1 MGIAF
6 DIGSK
11 ERPKGHALLYFRSS
25 DDTEGVWVTYLVV
38 LPVSVDVSKY
48 VPPFLMNE
56 VGELAGKELSSFA
69 FPPAPERM
77 EGYDSLQALAA
88 NRDDDVLF
96 GGVINPTDVPSAMMS
111 INEAVQEYAGI
122 YAQVASGSTEGA
134 TEEPEGGGGGVGVS
148 EVLYGLMGDTDKL
161 GELTRLAGRL
171 RFSVEGA
178 DAGLVKEAE
187 DDIKLLS
194 AHLPPTLNIPQ
205 LVQAVKSSDSRAA
218 ELADLYLQRC
228 YHLVQEE
235 YGKLTQI
242 EGQIKNLESQVALD

>member
-1 MGIAF
+1 MGIVF

-25 DDTEGVWVTYLVV
+25 DDPVGVWVTYVVV
-38 LPVSVDVSKY
+38 LPISVDVSKY

-56 VGELAGKELSSFA
+56 VGELSGKELSSFA

-77 EGYDSLQALAA
+77 EGYDGLQALAA

-96 GGVINPTDVPSAMMS
+96 GGVINPTDVPSAMMA

-122 YAQVASGSTEGA
+122 YAQVASGSTEVA
-134 TEEPEGGGGGVGVS
+134 TEGPEGGGVGVS

-178 DAGLVKEAE
+178 DAGLVKETE

-194 AHLPPTLNIPQ
+194 GHLPPTLNIPQ

-242 EGQIKNLESQVALD
+242 ESQIKHLESHVTLD